1 MWYYRLDRL
10 RDADGRELWDINTK
24 TIESVHDAIINDK
37 QIQQQ
42 IEKIRGHEWVKLV
55 EGEEK

>member
-1 MWYYRLDRL
+1 MWYCRLDRL
-10 RDADGRELWDINTK
+10 RDADRRELWDINTK